1 MNTSEPTPSPSSAPA
16 TDSPVGA
23 PSPGSAATPAAPA
36 PEPRARRPRTGPIVW
51 GSLMLLFCAYVVQ
64 QTVAPGSIDAL
75 TWAIASVIGLGVLLL
90 LVGLA
95 VIVRSARGPRR

>member
-1 MNTSEPTPSPSSAPA
+1 MSTTEPTPSPSSSPA
-16 TDSPVGA
+16 TDSPAGA
-23 PSPGSAATPAAPA
+23 PSPGSAATPAAA
-36 PEPRARRPRTGPIVW
+36 PEPRVRRPRTGPIVW

-64 QTVAPGSIDAL
+64 QTIAPGSIDAL